1 MATPKSLF
9 CGGILAEE
17 MGLGKTA
24 EIIALVLANPAPPSW
39 IHQSSTSSNGGRAVG
54 LKGTLVVC
62 PQTLVRQWQ
71 AELQRHAPGLN
82 VGVYQKGERLYPE
95 WDDLC
100 QEFEQL
106 CNMLNEDHQFHD
118 TATNY
123 YGGEC
128 CKFAP
133 ERAAERVPRFAELR
147 TLIKDMYEK
156 AGGCFFTAS
165 LLEKNKKDFDVIII
179 PFENISGGG
188 YYGMRAAAS
197 VPEYCN
203 LTLTSVQTQQLS
215 EPPLNKILHGSSFA
229 YGSQN
234 PKWWRVVLD
243 EAQMVSNAAN
253 LRSQSM
259 SRISS
264 RSRWCVSGTP
274 LNNNLE
280 DLNGLLHF
288 LSRGVFG
295 EKNILER

>member
-17 MGLGKTA
+17 MGLGKTV

-39 IHQSSTSSNGGRAVG
+39 MYQKKNETLATT

-100 QEFEQL
+100 KEFEQL
-106 CNMLNEDHQFHD
+106 CNVLNEDHQFHD

-123 YGGEC
+123 YGGEY

-147 TLIKDMYEK
+147 TLIEDMYEK

-179 PFENISGGG
+179 PFENVSGSSGI
-188 YYGMRAAAS
+188 RAAAS
-197 VPEYCN
+197 VPKYCN
-203 LTLTSVQTQQLS
+203 LALTSVRELS
-215 EPPLNKILHGSSFA
+215 EPPLNTIM
-229 YGSQN
+229 YGHYSTYQK

-243 EAQMVSNAAN
+243 EAQIRV
-253 LRSQSM
+253 
-259 SRISS
+259 
-264 RSRWCVSGTP
+264 P
-274 LNNNLE
+274 
-280 DLNGLLHF
+280 
-288 LSRGVFG
+288 
-295 EKNILER
+295 